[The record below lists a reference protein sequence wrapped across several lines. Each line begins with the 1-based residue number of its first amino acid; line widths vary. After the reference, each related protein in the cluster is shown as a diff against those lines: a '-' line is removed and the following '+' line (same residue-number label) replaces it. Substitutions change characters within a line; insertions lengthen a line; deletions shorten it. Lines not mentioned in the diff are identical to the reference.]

1 MFTDIACPI
10 TSSQTVTASG
20 AWLSLDQIG
29 VALSVPEGAISKNK
43 QENMYVT
50 VVKEEKYRPKLCEG
64 IFIFINDFFYN
75 FRKQMIYFVLNYS
88 IRCNTGKSRCQNRSI
103 IGAAK
108 QIRDPADSALC

>member
-64 IFIFINDFFYN
+64 IFIFINDFF
-75 FRKQMIYFVLNYS
+75 FIIFA
-88 IRCNTGKSRCQNRSI
+88 SR
-103 IGAAK
+103 
-108 QIRDPADSALC
+108 